1 MTLEDLGNLGEFVGA
16 IGVVAS
22 LLYLAFQIRQNT
34 TQMEQNTRSTEFAT
48 LNALVQ
54 DAQQFR
60 LLVAQDAECMRIYRE
75 GLRDFESLNEEE
87 RWRFGALMQ
96 YLFNN
101 FLMHWRSIH
110 LDLTPPLDVSIATS
124 AILMV
129 LHRPGARRW
138 WREGGESFPAA
149 FQQYI
154 EGLMSEMTTR
164 DRSEPTA

>member
-34 TQMEQNTRSTEFAT
+34 SQMEQNTRSTEFAT

-101 FLMHWRSIH
+101 FLMHWRSV
-110 LDLTPPLDVSIATS
+110 DL
-124 AILMV
+124 
-129 LHRPGARRW
+129 GA
-138 WREGGESFPAA
+138 G
-149 FQQYI
+149 
-154 EGLMSEMTTR
+154 
-164 DRSEPTA
+164 